1 MVREDRTVHIDCKV
15 VNENELKDIHKKLR
29 KEADAM
35 YENFSKEDEDAGFAH
50 YYQLSHL
57 INQLDKYIP
66 LLDYSIDKK

>member
-1 MVREDRTVHIDCKV
+1 MVREVRTVHINFEV
-15 VNENELKDIHKKLR
+15 TNERELKDIYKKLR
-29 KEADAM
+29 EEANAM
-35 YENFSKEDEDAGFAH
+35 YEDFSKEDGDAGFAH

>member
-1 MVREDRTVHIDCKV
+1 MHIDCEVTNKQ
-15 VNENELKDIHKKLR
+15 ELKDIHRKLR
-29 KEADAM
+29 EEADAM

-50 YYQLSHL
+50 YYQLSHW